1 MSLITHVLA
10 TVLVDL
16 FTKGFGISKNDE
28 DDDSK
33 TEKSETAEGTG
44 MGDGVG
50 AKDVSDQIEDEDQL
64 RGTDKKV
71 YVVFSLFPPI
81 PEFCM
86 GKFHQYRYY
95 YVVCAGRRRERA
107 R

>member
-10 TVLVDL
+10 NVLADL
-16 FTKGFGISKNDE
+16 FTKGFGITKNDE

-33 TEKSETAEGTG
+33 ADKSEAAEGTG

-64 RGTDKKV
+64 LGTDKKV
-71 YVVFSLFPPI
+71 YIVSSLSLPI
-81 PEFCM
+81 P
-86 GKFHQYRYY
+86 
-95 YVVCAGRRRERA
+95 
-107 R
+107 

>member
-10 TVLVDL
+10 SVLADL

-28 DDDSK
+28 DDGSK
-33 TEKSETAEGTG
+33 ADKSEAAEGTG

-71 YVVFSLFPPI
+71 YIVSFRIATHPI
-81 PEFCM
+81 FCM
-86 GKFHQYRYY
+86 GFYL
-95 YVVCAGRRRERA
+95 
-107 R
+107 

>member
-10 TVLVDL
+10 IVLADL

-28 DDDSK
+28 DDGSK
-33 TEKSETAEGTG
+33 ADKSEAAEGTG

-71 YVVFSLFPPI
+71 YIVFCLLPPI
-81 PEFCM
+81 PELCM
-86 GKFHQYRYY
+86 GFFHQY
-95 YVVCAGRRRERA
+95 
-107 R
+107 

>member
-10 TVLVDL
+10 SVLADL
-16 FTKGFGISKNDE
+16 FTNGFGISKNDE
-28 DDDSK
+28 DDGSK
-33 TEKSETAEGTG
+33 VDKSEAADGTG

-71 YVVFSLFPPI
+71 YIVAFLI
-81 PEFCM
+81 ATHPELCM
-86 GKFHQYRYY
+86 GIYQ
-95 YVVCAGRRRERA
+95 
-107 R
+107 